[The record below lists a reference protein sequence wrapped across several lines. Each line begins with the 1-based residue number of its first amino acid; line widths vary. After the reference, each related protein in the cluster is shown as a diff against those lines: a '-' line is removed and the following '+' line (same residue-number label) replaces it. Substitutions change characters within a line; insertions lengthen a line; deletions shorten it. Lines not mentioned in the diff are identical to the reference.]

1 MDYRFEIELLDEVD
15 RFLEKLDEKVREKVL
30 YNLWKA
36 RMIQDSELFKKVNDD
51 IWEFR
56 TLYQGKQIRLLAFW
70 DKMTTKPKIVICTHG
85 FIKKDWK
92 VPRQEIDKAT
102 RIMKLYYESK

>member
-1 MDYRFEIELLDEVD
+1 MESRFDIELLDEVD
-15 RFLEKLDEKVREKVL
+15 TFLSKLDAKTREKVL

-36 RMIQDSELFKKVNDD
+36 RMVNDSELFKKITDD

-56 TLYQGKQIRLLAFW
+56 TLFQGKQIRLLSFW
-70 DKMTTKPKIVICTHG
+70 DKYSKKPKIVICTHG

-92 VPRQEIDKAT
+92 VPKHEIKKAVG
-102 RIMKLYYESK
+102 IMNEYYKL